1 MLALDRVTLVEPSSG
16 ETDNS
21 KVTGDVAATFAIN
34 DAVNVYARAARGF
47 RGASFGVPSGT
58 APLTVAEPETVD
70 SFEIGI
76 KSDLFDNRARISFD
90 VYDFRVKNQQLT
102 AVGGASNDVRLLN
115 ADKTKAR
122 GAEFDFEALI
132 TQNLRVTAGGAY
144 NWTRI
149 EDPTLSVGVCRTCTV
164 TDPLNAAGNAIIDG
178 NALPQASKWMANA
191 TLRYGIPM
199 GDDGELFFYT
209 DWSYRSEVNFFLYD
223 SREFVGQPL
232 VEGGAKI
239 GYNWGAGAYE
249 LSVFCRNCTNQIRA
263 TGAIDFNNLTGFIN
277 DPRIVGAQFRANF

>member
-1 MLALDRVTLVEPSSG
+1 MCTHVRH
-16 ETDNS
+16 
-21 KVTGDVAATFAIN
+21 AA
-34 DAVNVYARAARGF
+34 F

-70 SFEIGI
+70 SLEVGI
-76 KSDLFDNRARISFD
+76 KSDLFDNRARLSVD

-122 GAEFDFEALI
+122 GAEFDFEALL

-149 EDPTLSVGVCRTCTV
+149 DDPNLSVGICRTCTV
-164 TDPLNAAGNAIIDG
+164 TDPINAAGRAVIDG
-178 NALPQASKWMANA
+178 NDLPQAAKWMANA

-199 GDDGELFFYT
+199 GNDGELFFYT
-209 DWSYRSEVNFFLYD
+209 DWSYRSEVNFFPVRFQGIHRPAAGRRWRQDRLQLG
-223 SREFVGQPL
+223 RGCVRVVGVLPQL
-232 VEGGAKI
+232 HQ
-239 GYNWGAGAYE
+239 
-249 LSVFCRNCTNQIRA
+249 S
-263 TGAIDFNNLTGFIN
+263 
-277 DPRIVGAQFRANF
+277 DPRDRCDRLQQPHRLHQRPAHRGCAVARQLLIGAVV